1 MKKILSLLLVVSMI
15 LVFGACSAE
24 KAETNTE
31 NSGKEADAGNETN
44 TEAPADVTKIV
55 LLVSGSLGDK
65 SFHDSSQAGMDMIKE
80 KYGDKVEVK
89 TIEMGSD
96 KTKFIPTLEDVSE
109 EEWDIIITGTFHM
122 KEHVEEVAPNY
133 PEKTYILFDTAVN
146 YDEIEGL
153 DNVYSITY
161 KQNEAGFLAGA
172 LAAQMT
178 TRTDVENINE
188 EKKIGFLGAMDIPVI
203 NDFLVGYIE
212 GGKYIDE
219 DIKID
224 ISYIDSFGDA
234 AKGKE
239 LALIQYQTK
248 GVDIGFNVAG
258 RAGLGQI
265 EAAHETKMYAI
276 GVDSDQAK
284 LFADN
289 EEKANRILSSA
300 LKRVDNSLLRALDMY
315 FEGTIPKG
323 KAEAVGLEE
332 DGIGIAKNA
341 YYEKLVP
348 QEVREKMEEIE
359 KEISAGNIDVD
370 SALGMDSEVLAKLKE
385 SVK

>member
-1 MKKILSLLLVVSMI
+1 
-15 LVFGACSAE
+15 
-24 KAETNTE
+24 
-31 NSGKEADAGNETN
+31 
-44 TEAPADVTKIV
+44 
-55 LLVSGSLGDK
+55 
-65 SFHDSSQAGMDMIKE
+65 MDMIKE

-122 KEHVEEVAPNY
+122 KEPVEEVAPNY
-133 PEKTYILFDTAVN
+133 PEKTYILFDTAVS
-146 YDEIEGL
+146 YDEVEGL

-172 LAAQMT
+172 LAAQIT
-178 TRTDVENINE
+178 TRTDVKNINE

-212 GGKYIDE
+212 GGKYIDK
-219 DIKID
+219 DIKVD
-224 ISYIDSFGDA
+224 ISYIDSFSDA

-265 EAAHETKMYAI
+265 EAAHETNMYAI
-276 GVDSDQAK
+276 GVDSDQAE

-289 EEKANRILSSA
+289 EEKANKILSSA
-300 LKRVDNSLLRALDMY
+300 LKRVDNSLLRAVDMY
-315 FEGTIPKG
+315 FDGTIPTG

-332 DGIGIAKNA
+332 NGIGIAKNA

-348 QEVREKMEEIE
+348 QDVREKIEEIE
-359 KEISAGNIDVD
+359 KEISAGNIKVS
-370 SALGMDSEVLAKLKE
+370 SAFGMDSETLAKLKE

>member
-1 MKKILSLLLVVSMI
+1 MKKVLSLLLVVSMI
-15 LVFGACSAE
+15 FIFGACSAQ
-24 KAETNTE
+24 KTETNTD
-31 NSGKEADAGNETN
+31 NSAKEAN
-44 TEAPADVTKIV
+44 TEEPADVTKIV

-122 KEHVEEVAPNY
+122 KEPVEEVAPNY
-133 PEKTYILFDTAVN
+133 PEKTYILFDTAVS
-146 YDEIEGL
+146 YDEVEGL

-172 LAAQMT
+172 LAAQIT
-178 TRTDVENINE
+178 TRTDVKNINE

-212 GGKYIDE
+212 GGKYIDK
-219 DIKID
+219 DIKVD
-224 ISYIDSFGDA
+224 ISYIDSFSDA

-265 EAAHETKMYAI
+265 EAAHETNMYAI
-276 GVDSDQAK
+276 GVDSDQAE

-289 EEKANRILSSA
+289 EEKANKILSSA
-300 LKRVDNSLLRALDMY
+300 LKRVDNSLLRAVDMY
-315 FEGTIPKG
+315 FDGTIPTG

-332 DGIGIAKNA
+332 NGIGIAKNA

-348 QEVREKMEEIE
+348 QDVREKIEEIE
-359 KEISAGNIDVD
+359 KEISAGNIKVS
-370 SALGMDSEVLAKLKE
+370 SAFGMDSETLAKLKE

>member
-1 MKKILSLLLVVSMI
+1 MKKVISLLLIVSLI
-15 LVFGACSAE
+15 FVFGACSSQNEAE
-24 KAETNTE
+24 QGNIGGSEKSE
-31 NSGKEADAGNETN
+31 NA
-44 TEAPADVTKIV
+44 TKIV

-80 KYGDKVEVK
+80 KYGDEVEVK

-109 EEWDIIITGTFHM
+109 EEWDIIVTGTFHM
-122 KEHVEEVAPNY
+122 KEPIEEVAPNY
-133 PEKTYILFDTAVN
+133 PEKTYILFDTAVD

-178 TRTDVENINE
+178 TRTDVENINP

-203 NDFLVGYIE
+203 NDFLVGYIL
-212 GGKYIDE
+212 GSKYIDK
-219 DIKID
+219 DMKVD
-224 ISYIDSFGDA
+224 ISYIDSFSDA

-239 LALIQYQTK
+239 LALIQYQNK

-276 GVDSDQAK
+276 GVDSDQAQ
-284 LFADN
+284 LFADTP
-289 EEKANRILSSA
+289 EKAKRILSSA
-300 LKRVDNSLLRALDMY
+300 LKRVDNSLLRAVDMY
-315 FEGTIPKG
+315 FEGTIPTG
-323 KAEAVGLEE
+323 KVEAVGLEE
-332 DGIGIAKNA
+332 NGIGIAENS
-341 YYEKLVP
+341 YYKELVP
-348 QEVREKMEEIE
+348 EDVRTKIEEIK
-359 KEISAGNIDVD
+359 KEIAAENIVIKSAFGMN
-370 SALGMDSEVLAKLKE
+370 SEALSKLKE
-385 SVK
+385 SAK

>member
-15 LVFGACSAE
+15 FVFGACSAQ
-24 KAETNTE
+24 KSETKTE
-31 NSGKEADAGNETN
+31 NATNEAS
-44 TEAPADVTKIV
+44 TEGAAEATKIV

-109 EEWDIIITGTFHM
+109 EKWDIIITGTFHM
-122 KEHVEEVAPNY
+122 KEPVEEVAPNY
-133 PEKTYILFDTAVN
+133 PEKTYILFDTAVS
-146 YDEIEGL
+146 YDEVEGL

-212 GGKYIDE
+212 GGKYVDE
-219 DIKID
+219 DIKVD
-224 ISYIDSFGDA
+224 ISYIDSFSDA

-265 EAAHETKMYAI
+265 EAAHETNMYAI

-289 EEKANRILSSA
+289 EEKANKILSSA
-300 LKRVDNSLLRALDMY
+300 LKRVDNSLLRAVDMY
-315 FEGTIPKG
+315 FEETIPTG

-332 DGIGIAKNA
+332 NGIGIAKNS

-348 QEVREKMEEIE
+348 QDVREKIEEIE
-359 KEISAGNIDVD
+359 KEISAGNINVS
-370 SALGMDSEVLAKLKE
+370 SALGMDSDTLAKLKE